1 MQDTESLVS
10 GTSRSSGWKVAV
22 TLASP
27 HLLSAGNG
35 RTAQVRSTVLLDG

>member
-10 GTSRSSGWKVAV
+10 GTSQSSGWEVAV

-35 RTAQVRSTVLLDG
+35 KTVQVRSTLD